1 MENNRDS
8 LGYILLEKLKIEK
21 AEYLKGLS
29 GNFSFFY
36 NNKKYFFKK
45 CKNIHEVYNELIAE
59 EIANEFG
66 IPCAH
71 YDLASYYG
79 FIGTVSENFINRKD
93 NYITIEEILKKV
105 FKKENVSK
113 YNNLE
118 DIEISLIYLYKD
130 QLIVNQLMNEL
141 INIFIFDILI
151 ANLDRHVSNNGIIEN
166 ENGIHF
172 GKVFDN
178 EKMLSDAS
186 INMGIYSLGI
196 SRNDYHPFIL
206 DYNEDDNFIKKFL
219 YQSSKEYKKLLE
231 DKLEIISDENIEKIL
246 VKVEQK
252 INSPIQPNIREK
264 IKLKFSQNLSM
275 IEQILN
281 QRKIYKK

>member
-1 MENNRDS
+1 MENKRDS

-21 AEYLKGLS
+21 AEDLKGLS

-105 FKKENVSK
+105 FKKENVLHIQVYDTGVGMSK
-113 YNNLE
+113 E
-118 DIEISLIYLYKD
+118 QIEALSEKKD
-130 QLIVNQLMNEL
+130 S
-141 INIFIFDILI
+141 
-151 ANLDRHVSNNGIIEN
+151 RS
-166 ENGIHF
+166 F
-172 GKVFDN
+172 GFK
-178 EKMLSDAS
+178 
-186 INMGIYSLGI
+186 GTI
-196 SRNDYHPFIL
+196 SRIQY
-206 DYNEDDNFIKKFL
+206 Y
-219 YQSSKEYKKLLE
+219 YKQVLL
-231 DKLEIISDENIEKIL
+231 DKLEFL
-246 VKVEQK
+246 LFL
-252 INSPIQPNIREK
+252 IR
-264 IKLKFSQNLSM
+264 
-275 IEQILN
+275 
-281 QRKIYKK
+281 